1 MFWTKRTA
9 ACAFSVFLLTTTAL
23 AQQTATGI
31 VFEDAN
37 GNRLRDPGETGLKGI
52 RVSNQR
58 HVVKTDENGR
68 YSLLVDDNT
77 ALFVVKPKGWA
88 SPLDRNNIPRY
99 YYIHAP
105 KGSPSYKYPG
115 VSPTGPLPASVD
127 FPLRR
132 QKESKRFTALF
143 LGDTQTTGANQTRY
157 LAHDVAEELAGVKA
171 AFGVTLGDVANND
184 LTVFPRNAAVMGRIG
199 IPWHNVPGN
208 HDMNHDAPT
217 DKDSAETFRANYGPE
232 YYSFDYGDVHFLV
245 LENIKWIGNGYHCWL
260 GPEQMEFV
268 KNDLAFVPK
277 DQLVVL
283 MMHIPI
289 TQLEDKAQLFDLL
302 KGRKNLFAVAGH
314 THDMRNQ
321 MLGKEAGWS
330 GEKPLHHLINGTSCG
345 GWWTGAHDEYGL
357 PHSTMG
363 DGTPNGYAIVTFN
376 GSDYSFRYK
385 ATRRSDGYQMNVYAP
400 EIVMRED
407 LTKTEVVANIW
418 SALKSD
424 LVEMR
429 VDGGS
434 WAPMGFQPR
443 VDPFYAAAAAE
454 EKAQN
459 QPSGQKLPNPEDS
472 SHTWVANLP
481 ARLDVGIHRIDVRW
495 KGDAGFRIFEVQ

>member
-1 MFWTKRTA
+1 
-9 ACAFSVFLLTTTAL
+9 
-23 AQQTATGI
+23 
-31 VFEDAN
+31 
-37 GNRLRDPGETGLKGI
+37 
-52 RVSNQR
+52 
-58 HVVKTDENGR
+58 
-68 YSLLVDDNT
+68 
-77 ALFVVKPKGWA
+77 
-88 SPLDRNNIPRY
+88 
-99 YYIHAP
+99 
-105 KGSPSYKYPG
+105 
-115 VSPTGPLPASVD
+115 
-127 FPLRR
+127 
-132 QKESKRFTALF
+132 
-143 LGDTQTTGANQTRY
+143 
-157 LAHDVAEELAGVKA
+157 
-171 AFGVTLGDVANND
+171 
-184 LTVFPRNAAVMGRIG
+184 
-199 IPWHNVPGN
+199 
-208 HDMNHDAPT
+208 
-217 DKDSAETFRANYGPE
+217 
-232 YYSFDYGDVHFLV
+232 
-245 LENIKWIGNGYHCWL
+245 
-260 GPEQMEFV
+260 
-268 KNDLAFVPK
+268 
-277 DQLVVL
+277 
-283 MMHIPI
+283 
-289 TQLEDKAQLFDLL
+289 
-302 KGRKNLFAVAGH
+302 
-314 THDMRNQ
+314 

-330 GEKPLHHLINGTSCG
+330 GEKPLHLLINGTSCG

-481 ARLDVGIHRIDVRW
+481 ARLDVGMHRIDVRW